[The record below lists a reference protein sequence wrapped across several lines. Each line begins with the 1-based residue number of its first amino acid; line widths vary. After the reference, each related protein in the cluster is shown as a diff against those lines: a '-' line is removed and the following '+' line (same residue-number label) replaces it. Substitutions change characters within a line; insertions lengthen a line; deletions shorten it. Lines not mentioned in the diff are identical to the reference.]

1 MDAHDA
7 RRSGSRA
14 LNMARRYRLLIGL
27 TAVLL
32 AVIAVL
38 LWPRPAAT
46 SVVPAVPAAEA
57 AVQRNDRPRP
67 AAPREIQAAPAKSGA
82 ERVLALRRDVAA
94 GDPVAMRDL
103 AELILRCGFGT
114 SHGAGLWSQVDFL
127 AGHMRTDHVPLLR
140 AAAARRGAL
149 CENIP
154 GDRRAQALQYR
165 QLLQDAAK
173 QGDLLARL
181 RQRSRAWDAERET
194 ALPDDAAAL
203 VEDALISDD
212 PRALYE
218 MAYLYTLRPGAPVQA
233 GIGSSR
239 HDHTA
244 LVLLACERGL
254 DCGVGSDYADDICL
268 NSGDCAGGLD
278 SLLWR
283 AAGAEGA
290 TKDVQARMQWL
301 RTLLDEVDRAR

>member
-1 MDAHDA
+1 MD
-7 RRSGSRA
+7 RTSSR
-14 LNMARRYRLLIGL
+14 NFYRLP
-27 TAVLL
+27 A
-32 AVIAVL
+32 AVIAVVL
-38 LWPRPAAT
+38 VAITVFLWPESGALPAAS
-46 SVVPAVPAAEA
+46 SVPSAEA
-57 AVQRNDRPRP
+57 AAQQDALPRP
-67 AAPREIQAAPAKSGA
+67 PDAVPVEPAVA
-82 ERVLALRRDVAA
+82 NNPADRVLALRRDAAA

-181 RQRSRAWDAERET
+181 RQRSRARDAERET